1 MHINTQSPALANLDS
16 YTKPRPFPEDTPQEK
31 NIQQNQIAYAEPH
44 GPEGTKVGSNAFK
57 HQQPTLDQP
66 RFGEPNTTKPA
77 G

>member
-31 NIQQNQIAYAEPH
+31 NIQQNQVAYDKPSNL
-44 GPEGTKVGSNAFK
+44 GSTKLGDPQRAPDRPFVN
-57 HQQPTLDQP
+57 
-66 RFGEPNTTKPA
+66 NMTKPNISPA